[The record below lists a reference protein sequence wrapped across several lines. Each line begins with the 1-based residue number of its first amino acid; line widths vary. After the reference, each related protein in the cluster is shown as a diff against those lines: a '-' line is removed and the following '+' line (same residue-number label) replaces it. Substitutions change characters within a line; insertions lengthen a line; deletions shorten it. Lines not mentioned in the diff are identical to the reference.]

1 MVSFIDKAAIDMN
14 KNIATATS
22 SYSLPPGYVI
32 HHAPDG
38 ASFAVPQF
46 LLPATQAA
54 IETEEM
60 KNKMMGNDPAQVS
73 SQTHPINRPV

>member
-1 MVSFIDKAAIDMN
+1 LITFIDNAAIDMN
-14 KNIATATS
+14 KNIATASS

-54 IETEEM
+54 IETEEI
-60 KNKMMGNDPAQVS
+60 KNKMMGDNLGQVS
-73 SQTHPINRPV
+73 SQTHPIKALL